1 MSKQNKYI
9 LERVDL
15 GFWTLPKPP
24 DYMKPYRKQWE
35 RVPNLNPFG
44 TIPYGYEI
52 DPEDSDWLLPVE
64 KQLTNLELAKKHI
77 RRYSYNE
84 VAAWLT
90 TQTGRSITGKGL
102 KKRIEVDRRR
112 KRLID
117 LKRFYAKRYE
127 KIIKQI
133 EILEI
138 TRLGKAKADESEG
151 GGDTRTCSCTCG
163 CHSSGIRGGAS
174 TEHSVS
180 AESGASD

>member
-9 LERVDL
+9 LERVDV
-15 GFWTLPKPP
+15 GFWALPKPP

-35 RVPNLNPFG
+35 RIPNLNAFG
-44 TIPYGYEI
+44 RIPYGYEI

-77 RRYSYNE
+77 KKYSYNE

-117 LKRFYAKRYE
+117 IKRFHAKRLE
-127 KIIKQI
+127 KFIKQI
-133 EILEI
+133 EILEN

-151 GGDTRTCSCTCG
+151 GGEARACNCTC
-163 CHSSGIRGGAS
+163 CSHSGSIRSGTS

-180 AESGASD
+180 TESGATD